1 MYGKG
6 LLSGMWF
13 TLKAFFKKKDT
24 IQYPEEKIPMTARFR
39 GGVLDLNVQKCIACG
54 LCALS
59 CPNEAIVL
67 STAKTE
73 DNKKKLAT
81 YHYLS
86 GYCMYCNL
94 CIEACPTK
102 AIIWDKNYEIATYH
116 KNHLNYDCMA
126 RSAHQTAL
134 VAATPAG
141 AKVETREGGVSL
153 GG

>member
-13 TLKAFFKKKDT
+13 TFKKFFGKKDT
-24 IQYPEEKIPMTARFR
+24 IQYPEEKIPMTDRFR
-39 GGVLDLNVQKCIACG
+39 GGVLDLNLQKCIACG
-54 LCALS
+54 LCSLS
-59 CPNEAIVL
+59 CPNQAIAL
-67 STAKTE
+67 TTAKTE

-102 AIIWDKNYEIATYH
+102 AIVWDKNYEIATYH
-116 KNHLNYDCMA
+116 KEHLNYDCIA
-126 RSAHQTAL
+126 RAGCHQTL
-134 VAATPAG
+134 TAAANIG
-141 AKVETREGGVSL
+141 AKVEIREGGVSL